1 MNFSY
6 HLVIHIEGVN
16 QDYGTPNTSRV
27 YNEHKE
33 DFKDALIED
42 ALESCANKVDDGAKE
57 DAAHNTNA
65 VAKEQ
70 AYLLKHGVGLRKLP
84 YPLSLMNRKEKLA
97 YFRYLIM
104 YDKKQRLGINS
115 DSNSIVTRDDA

>member
-1 MNFSY
+1 MNVSY
-6 HLVIHIEGVN
+6 HLVIHMEGEN
-16 QDYGTPNTSRV
+16 QEYGTPNASRV

-70 AYLLKHGVGLRKLP
+70 AYLLKHGVGLQKLP

-104 YDKKQRLGINS
+104 YDKN
-115 DSNSIVTRDDA
+115 